1 MDTIISL
8 RVDDG
13 KNSCLINGSESRDN
27 TNMTKVASNTTL
39 CDLVPNVKAFQIL
52 Y

>member
-13 KNSCLINGSESRDN
+13 KNSCLINGSESKDKAKAPRV
-27 TNMTKVASNTTL
+27 TNKTTL
-39 CDLVPNVKAFQIL
+39 
-52 Y
+52 

>member
-1 MDTIISL
+1 MDTMISL

-27 TNMTKVASNTTL
+27 TKAPKVMSNTTL
-39 CDLVPNVKAFQIL
+39 
-52 Y
+52 

>member
-13 KNSCLINGSESRDN
+13 KNSCLINGSESKD
-27 TNMTKVASNTTL
+27 K
-39 CDLVPNVKAFQIL
+39 L
-52 Y
+52 YGEL

>member
-13 KNSCLINGSESRDN
+13 KNSCLINGSESRDS
-27 TNMTKVASNTTL
+27 TNMIKVASNTAL
-39 CDLVPNVKAFQIL
+39 W
-52 Y
+52 